1 MNKLALG
8 TFIGMTMALVANVRS
23 IPTMAAAGWLQIT
36 YLLFSIIC
44 FAWPVTAIA
53 GELSTMLQGEG
64 GPQLWVKEG
73 LGERWGLVTA

>member
-36 YLLFSIIC
+36 FMIFAVLF

-53 GELSTMLQGEG
+53 GELSTLLPGEG
-64 GPQLWVKEG
+64 GPQLWVKKV
-73 LGERWGLVTA
+73 LVKGGVW